1 MVATGIERMEHIN
14 MSGWSLFLWSV
25 FPYIC
30 LLILVVGT
38 IYRYHCNQLSWT
50 SKSSELLEKRL
61 LSVGSTLFHWGL
73 VFVIAGHVAGL
84 LFPIEWYSS
93 IGISPELYHM
103 GAEVLGGFFGL
114 LAFAGI
120 SVLLYR
126 RITNRRVRQNS
137 DLSDFVTDGLLWI
150 VILLGLLV
158 TIGYSTIYGA
168 YEYRATV
175 GPWIRSV
182 IVLQPDAGLMAQVPV
197 LLQVHIITAF
207 ILFAVSPFTRLV
219 HLYSLPLT
227 YLMRAPL
234 QYRARDR
241 FIRVPVQPQPM
252 IPPKRPVFPEEPV
265 LPKTER
271 VPEPVAAA
279 ERELAATRRSR

>member
-1 MVATGIERMEHIN
+1 
-14 MSGWSLFLWSV
+14 MSGLSLFLWSV

-30 LLILVVGT
+30 LLTLVVGT

-61 LSVGSTLFHWGL
+61 LTLGSTLFHWGL
-73 VFVIAGHVAGL
+73 VFVFAGHVAGL
-84 LFPIEWYSS
+84 LVPIGWYSA

-103 GAEVLGGFFGL
+103 GAEGLGGFFGL

-120 SVLLYR
+120 SILLYR
-126 RITNRRVRQNS
+126 RITNRRVRLNS
-137 DLSDFVTDGLLWI
+137 DLSDYVTDGLLWT

-158 TIGYSTIYGA
+158 TLGYSTIYGA
-168 YEYRATV
+168 YEYRTTV

-182 IVLQPDAGLMAQVPV
+182 IILQPDAGLMVQVPV
-197 LLQVHIITAF
+197 LLQVHIIAAF
-207 ILFAVSPFTRLV
+207 ILFGVSPFTRLV
-219 HLYSLPLT
+219 HLYSLPLV

-252 IPPKRPVFPEEPV
+252 LSPKRPVFQEGPV
-265 LPKTER
+265 LPETER
-271 VPEPVAAA
+271 VPEPAATE
-279 ERELAATRRSR
+279 ERELVSSRRSR